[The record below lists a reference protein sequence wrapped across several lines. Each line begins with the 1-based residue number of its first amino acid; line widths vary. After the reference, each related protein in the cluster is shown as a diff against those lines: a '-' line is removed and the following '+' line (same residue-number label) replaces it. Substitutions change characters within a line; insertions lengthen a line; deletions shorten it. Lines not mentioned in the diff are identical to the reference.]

1 MNVSTLTGALSGS
14 PSASLLARA
23 PGVTTD
29 SINAIFESNI
39 DAITSGFSQAQGAAT
54 DLLIALTT
62 LEFLLFCYRSYL
74 EPDLE
79 EVMAKGLQKIAMLVI
94 VVVMTLNWATIAGGL
109 RGYLVGAGSAVVGES
124 SATTSM
130 NPAVIAAQGV
140 DKIAIIFNAEARE
153 QIVAGTIG
161 NAQVDRLSERNR
173 RRAEAENRSYFMD
186 PRSTIEGFGE
196 ELMVGLEAMALEVL
210 VLFVFAGVALL
221 IVGVHFYVALQMFVL
236 TLDWYLT
243 VSITSLLIPF
253 AVNKHTSPLASSA
266 LNAVVGKSIQLAVMI
281 MVLGMFGRALDG
293 LQLSAAPT
301 LYEMLA
307 LLLGTSTL
315 AFMIARVP
323 EISRGIFSSGGQ
335 AIDVGG
341 IVVAAASG
349 AASAM
354 AAGALASAKGVGDRD
369 VFGDGDDPGAGSGA
383 PRGGGGAG
391 GEAIELAGLDATT
404 MEPSSGADEPPLVMG
419 EGGAVAS
426 EAQADRAL
434 SQDDRRAELER
445 SDALTDAVRSRGS
458 QEQPM
463 SVEEALREL
472 DSRDDDDE
480 GARPEVSSG
489 ADQEDGQW

>member
-1 MNVSTLTGALSGS
+1 
-14 PSASLLARA
+14 
-23 PGVTTD
+23 
-29 SINAIFESNI
+29 
-39 DAITSGFSQAQGAAT
+39 
-54 DLLIALTT
+54 
-62 LEFLLFCYRSYL
+62 
-74 EPDLE
+74 
-79 EVMAKGLQKIAMLVI
+79 
-94 VVVMTLNWATIAGGL
+94 
-109 RGYLVGAGSAVVGES
+109 
-124 SATTSM
+124 
-130 NPAVIAAQGV
+130 
-140 DKIAIIFNAEARE
+140 
-153 QIVAGTIG
+153 
-161 NAQVDRLSERNR
+161 
-173 RRAEAENRSYFMD
+173 
-186 PRSTIEGFGE
+186 
-196 ELMVGLEAMALEVL
+196 MALEVL